1 MPGLPCPPPHWILS
15 AQVHDGVHIMNKLKS
30 ARVRD
35 YMVSRL
41 VLLDPDMEIVR
52 ATNLLIRNDI
62 SGAPVVDHEGR
73 LVGILTERDC
83 MRVAVEAE
91 YHAMP
96 GGLVRDVMSVNP
108 QFVGPDD
115 NIFQLARRFIDHKY
129 RRYPVVENGRIIG
142 LISRR
147 DVMRA
152 LENFY
157 PT

>member
-1 MPGLPCPPPHWILS
+1 
-15 AQVHDGVHIMNKLKS
+15 MNKLKS

-41 VLLDPDMEIVR
+41 VLLDPNMEIVR

-62 SGAPVVDHEGR
+62 SGAPVVDQDGN

-83 MRVAVEAE
+83 MRNTVDAE
-91 YHAMP
+91 YHAIP
-96 GGLVRDVMSVNP
+96 GGLVRDVMSTDP
-108 QFVGPDD
+108 QFVGPED

-129 RRYPVVENGRIIG
+129 RRYPVVENGRVIG

-147 DVMRA
+147 DIMRA
-152 LENFY
+152 LGNFY
-157 PT
+157 PGAFL

>member
-1 MPGLPCPPPHWILS
+1 M
-15 AQVHDGVHIMNKLKS
+15 AGVAVMNKLKT

-35 YMVSRL
+35 HMATRL
-41 VLLDPDMEIVR
+41 VLLKPDMEIVR
-52 ATNLLIRNDI
+52 ATHLLIRNDI
-62 SGAPVVDHEGR
+62 SGAPVVDDAGR

-83 MRVAVEAE
+83 MRVVVEAE

-96 GGLVRDVMSVNP
+96 GGLVQDVMSVNP
-108 QFVGPDD
+108 EFVNPDD
-115 NIFQLARRFIDHKY
+115 NIFQLARLFIDHKY
-129 RRYPVVENGRIIG
+129 RRYPVVENDRVIG

-152 LENFY
+152 LGRFY

>member
-1 MPGLPCPPPHWILS
+1 MS
-15 AQVHDGVHIMNKLKS
+15 KLKS

-41 VLLDPDMEIVR
+41 VLLRPDMEIVR

-62 SGAPVVDHEGR
+62 SGAPVVDGEGR

-83 MRVAVEAE
+83 VRVAVEAE

-96 GGLVRDVMSVNP
+96 GGLVRDVMSPDP
-108 QFVGPDD
+108 QFVSPED
-115 NIFQLARRFIDHKY
+115 NIFQLARKFIDHKF
-129 RRYPVVENGRIIG
+129 RRYPVVENGRVIG

-152 LENFY
+152 LGHFY
-157 PT
+157 PA

>member
-1 MPGLPCPPPHWILS
+1 
-15 AQVHDGVHIMNKLKS
+15 MNKLRS

-35 YMVSRL
+35 YMATQL
-41 VLLDPDMEIVR
+41 VLLDPGMEIVR
-52 ATNLLIRNDI
+52 ATNLLIRHDI
-62 SGAPVVDHEGR
+62 SGAPVVDQEGR

-96 GGLVRDVMSVNP
+96 GGLVRDVMSTDP
-108 QFVGPDD
+108 QFVSPDD
-115 NIFQLARRFIDHKY
+115 SIFQLARQFIEHKY
-129 RRYPVVENGRIIG
+129 RRYPVVENDRVTG

-152 LENFY
+152 LGQFY
-157 PT
+157 PA

>member
-1 MPGLPCPPPHWILS
+1 MS
-15 AQVHDGVHIMNKLKS
+15 KLKFAS
-30 ARVRD
+30 VRE
-35 YMVSRL
+35 YMSSRL
-41 VLLDPDMEIVR
+41 VSLDPDMEIVR

-62 SGAPVVDHEGR
+62 SGAPVVDKKGQ

-96 GGLVRDVMSVNP
+96 GGLVRDVMSTDP
-108 QFVGPDD
+108 QFVSPDD

-129 RRYPVVENGRIIG
+129 RRYPVVENGRVIG

-152 LENFY
+152 LGHFY
-157 PT
+157 PG

>member
-1 MPGLPCPPPHWILS
+1 
-15 AQVHDGVHIMNKLKS
+15 MNKLKS

-41 VLLDPDMEIVR
+41 VLLKPDMEIVR
-52 ATNLLIRNDI
+52 ATHLLIRNDI
-62 SGAPVVDHEGR
+62 SGAPVVDDEGR

-91 YHAMP
+91 YYAMP
-96 GGLVRDVMSVNP
+96 GGLVKDVMSADP
-108 QFVGPDD
+108 EFVSPDD
-115 NIFQLARRFIDHKY
+115 SIFQLARRFIDQKY
-129 RRYPVVENGRIIG
+129 RRYPVVENDRVIG

-152 LENFY
+152 LGRFY
-157 PT
+157 PA